1 MKCPRAIQPAEF
13 ILAIGVSI
21 RQAITTESW
30 DPEPVSEVAG
40 IRRRKYGGVGSGAF
54 SSLGV
59 ILSVEAFA
67 HTDTLNNLLVR
78 ALSRLAVFNR
88 AVAA

>member
-1 MKCPRAIQPAEF
+1 M
-13 ILAIGVSI
+13 
-21 RQAITTESW
+21 
-30 DPEPVSEVAG
+30 AG
-40 IRRRKYGGVGSGAF
+40 IRCRKYGGVGSGAF
-54 SSLGV
+54 SSLEV

-67 HTDTLNNLLVR
+67 HTDTLNNLLAR